1 MLAGG
6 EGVGSELRPFI
17 ATPPA
22 VMLAKE
28 RFVPAVTEAMVTS
41 SKCRVVILMQRRHGV
56 ATVSLCSPGTFW
68 RHVTWRGDKSFS
80 LSASSPA
87 FCASTTVS
95 PMVSLVSS
103 ATEAWSTWL
112 LHQRQVLQPTRL
124 CEVPSCCSRH
134 VLAERTI

>member
-41 SKCRVVILMQRRHGV
+41 SRCRIVILMQRSKAWRRDGFPLQPWDIL
-56 ATVSLCSPGTFW
+56 AA
-68 RHVTWRGDKSFS
+68 RHVARG
-80 LSASSPA
+80 
-87 FCASTTVS
+87 
-95 PMVSLVSS
+95 
-103 ATEAWSTWL
+103 
-112 LHQRQVLQPTRL
+112 
-124 CEVPSCCSRH
+124 
-134 VLAERTI
+134 